1 MQSQYAQNSHKAFI
15 GQVNQTDL
23 QAQVFVRNM
32 NQKSR
37 DMKHR
42 ELGPMSQDA
51 AQAQSSGHTYS
62 QSGVGLPPYPN
73 LVALR
78 MIKDNKKNEWQL

>member
-1 MQSQYAQNSHKAFI
+1 M
-15 GQVNQTDL
+15 
-23 QAQVFVRNM
+23 RNM

-37 DMKHR
+37 DIKQR

-51 AQAQSSGHTYS
+51 AAASSSGQAFS